1 MGVYEKGA
9 GPRMIK
15 GWSVRRGLTA
25 AVPALGWLGGYRRAD
40 LPRDLSAGVVVGV
53 MIVPQAMAYAVL
65 AGLPPV
71 YGLYASIVP
80 TVAYAL
86 FGTSRHMPVGPPALM
101 ALLTFSGV
109 SALAQPGTQEYVGLA
124 LLLALMA
131 GALQL
136 GLGLLRLGFVSNFIP
151 LPVLSG
157 FVYAS
162 AVVISL
168 SQAAGLLGIPSGD
181 ERSTIGILAALV
193 GRIGQANL
201 PTLVIGVGGIVALV
215 ALARFFP
222 RVPGAL
228 VVAAVSTAIV
238 YAFGLQGAGVGIV
251 GEVPGGLPGLSMPP
265 LGLETVRG
273 LLPAALAVALVG
285 FVESVSVAKAVAAK
299 ERYKLESNAELRAL
313 GLANV
318 AAAFTSGMPVAGSF
332 SRTAVQYEAGAR
344 TQLASVITAG
354 VVVLTLLF
362 LTPLFYY
369 LPDAALAAVI
379 LVAVFGLLDFRQAR
393 RIFEVS
399 PVDGATLVITFLVTL
414 LVGVEEGILA
424 GALFALLAF
433 LRRTAYPNVTQMGF
447 VQEERA
453 FLDLERW
460 PAAET
465 YPDVL
470 ILRFDATLYYAN
482 IPYLEEKLIEL
493 VAEKPEVEWIVIDCR
508 GINAIDVTA
517 VEGLEALV
525 SGYRSRGVGILLT
538 HVKLRVRE
546 RLAGAGWSEKF
557 GSWTLRSTTRDAVA
571 YARSRGGA

>member
-1 MGVYEKGA
+1 MARNGA
-9 GPRMIK
+9 
-15 GWSVRRGLTA
+15 VVRGLAA
-25 AVPALGWLGGYRRAD
+25 AVPALGWIRGYRRAD
-40 LPRDLSAGVVVGV
+40 LPRDLSAGLVVGV
-53 MIVPQAMAYAVL
+53 MLVPQAMAYAVL

-71 YGLYASIVP
+71 YGLYASIAP
-80 TVAYAL
+80 TVVYAL
-86 FGTSRHMPVGPPALM
+86 LGTSRHMPVGPPALM

-109 SALAQPGTQEYVGLA
+109 SALARPGTDEYLGLA

-131 GALQL
+131 GLLQL
-136 GLGLLRLGFVSNFIP
+136 GLGILRLGFVSNFIP

-168 SQAAGLLGIPSGD
+168 SQAAALLGIPAGGG
-181 ERSTIGILAALV
+181 RSTFGMLSALAAGV
-193 GRIGQANL
+193 GGANL
-201 PTLVIGVGGIVALV
+201 PTLVIGLGSVAALV
-215 ALARFFP
+215 GLARLAP

-228 VVAAVSTAIV
+228 VVAAASTALV
-238 YAFGLQGAGVGIV
+238 YAFGLREMGVGIV
-251 GEVPGGLPGLSMPP
+251 GEVPGGLPGLSVPP
-265 LGLETVRG
+265 LGAETARA

-285 FVESVSVAKAVAAK
+285 FVESVSVAKAVAAR
-299 ERYKLESNAELRAL
+299 ERYGLESNAELRGL

-318 AAAFTSGMPVAGSF
+318 AASFTSGMPVAGSF

-344 TQLASVITAG
+344 TQLASVVTAG

-362 LTPLFYY
+362 FTPLFYY

-379 LVAVFGLLDFRQAR
+379 LVAVFGLLDLKQAR
-393 RIFEVS
+393 RIFRVS

-433 LRRTAYPNVTQMGF
+433 LRRTAYPNVTQLGY
-447 VQEERA
+447 VPQERA
-453 FLDLERW
+453 YLDVERW
-460 PAAET
+460 PAAQTE
-465 YPDVL
+465 PDVL
-470 ILRFDATLYYAN
+470 ILRFDAALYYAN
-482 IPYLEEKLIEL
+482 VPYLEEKLIEL
-493 VAEKPEVEWIVIDCR
+493 VSGRPEVRWIVIDCR

-517 VEGLEALV
+517 VEGLDALV
-525 SGYRSRGVGILLT
+525 SGYRSRGVGIMLT

-557 GSWTLRSTTRDAVA
+557 GDWTLRSTTRDAVA
-571 YARSRGGA
+571 HARSREGA